1 MSDLTVVA
9 KTLVDPET
17 ATALAKIAAREER
30 PVAHVIRT
38 AILAD
43 KRVKAVLDGR

>member
-9 KTLVDPET
+9 KTLVDRET
-17 ATALAKIAAREER
+17 AAALAIVAASEER
-30 PVAHVIRT
+30 PVSHVIRT

-43 KRVKAVLDGR
+43 KRVKAVLDER